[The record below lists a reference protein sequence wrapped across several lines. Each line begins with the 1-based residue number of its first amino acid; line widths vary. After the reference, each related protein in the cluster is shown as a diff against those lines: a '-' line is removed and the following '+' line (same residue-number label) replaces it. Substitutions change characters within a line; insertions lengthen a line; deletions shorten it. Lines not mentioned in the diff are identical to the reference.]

1 MPKWG
6 IFQLPRHFYLSVMTH
21 FPAFSTSV
29 PASPPF
35 LRCLGRQVRRRGV
48 PMAGLL
54 LVLSAAGACASAG
67 AGSAPGGVR
76 GSGPVEG
83 LVVFPDGSSFGVRGG
98 GNTPLEREVPGA
110 PETLWPELV
119 DTFRDLGLPVGG
131 ADPELLTVTTP
142 TMTDTRDFQGDRMSR
157 FMECGNEP
165 GVVSVADAFRI
176 TWSVHTELEEI
187 GPGHSIMRVEMM
199 AMASPPGGGISPQR
213 CRSTGELE
221 RRMASTLGERHLAVL
236 TRRGEVG
243 DDRREG
249 RRPPPLIPRAAEE
262 PSSAQDSQFYR
273 FTPVSYPY
281 LLGGAVAGAA
291 AGYFLGREYGRECE
305 TRCLNAKG
313 TLGPMVGGMV
323 LIPLGA
329 HAANRGQGRYIHG
342 FLASA
347 GWAMLGAVVAGLS
360 DETWPVWA
368 VLPAQTLTSV
378 YLEWQEGR

>member
-1 MPKWG
+1 MP
-6 IFQLPRHFYLSVMTH
+6 R
-21 FPAFSTSV
+21 
-29 PASPPF
+29 
-35 LRCLGRQVRRRGV
+35 LGVQ
-48 PMAGLL
+48 AAILL
-54 LVLSAAGACASAG
+54 LVLSTLAACASTGGAASSAG
-67 AGSAPGGVR
+67 GRASA
-76 GSGPVEG
+76 PVEG

-98 GNTPLEREVPGA
+98 GSTPLEREVPGA

-119 DTFRDLGLPVGG
+119 DAFRDLGLPVGG

-142 TMTDTRDFQGDRMSR
+142 TMTDTRNFQGDRMSR

-176 TWSVHTELEEI
+176 TWSVHTELEEM
-187 GPGHSIMRVEMM
+187 GPGRSIMRVELT
-199 AMASPPGGGISPQR
+199 AMASPPGGGLSPQR
-213 CRSTGELE
+213 CRTTGELE
-221 RRMASTLGERHLAVL
+221 RRMASTLGERHLAMLTPAVAPPAAVVL
-236 TRRGEVG
+236 
-243 DDRREG
+243 
-249 RRPPPLIPRAAEE
+249 PAAE
-262 PSSAQDSQFYR
+262 PSSTRDVQLR
-273 FTPVSYPY
+273 RLTPVSSPY
-281 LLGGAVAGAA
+281 LVAGAVAGAA

-313 TLGPMVGGMV
+313 TLGPMVGGTV

-329 HAANRGQGRYIHG
+329 HTANRGQGRYIHG

-378 YLEWQEGR
+378 YLEWHAVSQPNFRR